1 MEDFDFLVDFLFVS
15 RKLRRGQR
23 QHYNLVFFFYMLVKN
38 KIKLTE

>member
-15 RKLRRGQR
+15 RKLRRDQR
-23 QHYNLVFFFYMLVKN
+23 QHYNLVFFYMLVKN